1 MVETTARHC
10 RDCNKEFTEC
20 KSCHVTFPT
29 NVATSPEVTG
39 HECSEDSD
47 QGKSAKAAATGVA
60 GGAAAGAAG
69 GLGVAAGAPAALGA
83 AGFTSSG
90 VAGGSFAAFL
100 QGSLYAGATPAG
112 GWFATC
118 TSAAMGGAM
127 GAAAV
132 TAVAATS
139 GVAVAAG
146 AGYGIYRYVK
156 KKNSTGKCPWCLAKC
171 ANEDDKNK
179 KSFHQQNWQNS
190 KTSNVDKE
198 SDSTACLKEQMD
210 GNEQTVPSDE
220 VIGEEADA
228 KDEFICPICT
238 ELMSPPIRIWQ
249 CGEGHILCQNCK
261 NRPEVKTCPEC
272 RGQFTGR
279 NLAMEKMAR
288 IIFK

>member
-1 MVETTARHC
+1 MVARKTSSRHC
-10 RDCNKEFTEC
+10 RDCNKEFIEC
-20 KSCHVTFPT
+20 MSCHLTFPT

-39 HECSEDSD
+39 HECLEESNKE
-47 QGKSAKAAATGVA
+47 KTAKAAAAGVA

-90 VAGGSFAAFL
+90 VAGGSLAAFL
-100 QGSLYAGATPAG
+100 QGSLYAGATPAV

-132 TAVAATS
+132 TAVAATG

-146 AGYGIYRYVK
+146 AGYGIYRYVRK
-156 KKNSTGKCPWCLAKC
+156 KKDIGKCPWCQAKET
-171 ANEDDKNK
+171 NKDDKNK
-179 KSFHQQNWQNS
+179 KNFKTFHEGDKQSEN
-190 KTSNVDKE
+190 KTCKD
-198 SDSTACLKEQMD
+198 QMNE
-210 GNEQTVPSDE
+210 NEQVTSSDE
-220 VIGEEADA
+220 GIGEEVDA

-238 ELMSPPIRIWQ
+238 DLMSPPTHIWQ
-249 CGEGHILCQNCK
+249 CGVGHILCQNCK
-261 NRPEVKTCPEC
+261 NQPEVKTCPEC

-288 IIFK
+288 LLLK